1 MGGERR
7 VRVFENVLRK
17 MFGPKMDEVTGDWKS
32 LSNEEFSDLYFL
44 SNIVKTREE

>member
-1 MGGERR
+1 MRGECR

-32 LSNEEFSDLYFL
+32 LPNEEFSDLYFL
-44 SNIVKTREE
+44 PNIVKTREE